1 MCGICGIINFN
12 KEKINREKISSMVKM
27 MKHRG
32 PDDDGIYQNNNFAL
46 GSTRLSILDLSN
58 DGHMPMFSNDKRFV
72 IVYNGEIYNHIELKN
87 ELSSFYKFKSKS
99 DTEVVL
105 AAYQK
110 WGKKSLEK
118 FNGMFSFVIYDHYKK
133 TFFAA
138 RDRYGIKPFYYYY
151 DSSIFIFSSE
161 IYPII
166 NSFNYL
172 KEPNNKSIYNYL
184 IFNKTNQTSDTFF
197 KNIKKLQHGHY
208 LIINNSTIKIN
219 KWYNIYDKLDNP
231 IKTSVELKDLINDS
245 INLRLRS
252 DVPVGACLS
261 GGLDSS
267 VIVGNVYHNFKR
279 KDIHTFSAIYKQNQI
294 GDETVFINEFKNTL
308 SNMHYAK
315 PTAESLFK
323 DYEDFIFAQNE
334 PVPNTSAYAE
344 YKVME
349 SAKDIVTV
357 ILNGQGADE
366 ELAGY
371 KYFFGYYFKEL
382 LIKFD
387 LPKLFLELIKYI
399 SIHKSAY
406 GLKAAIYFMLSSKLQ
421 SAIYIYNKKFY
432 NRDFVNKYKKLSTI
446 PDTIFKSHSLQQSLI
461 DHFEHQFEHHLIWG
475 DRSSMKFSLELRF
488 PFLDHRIVESTLPAS
503 NELKIKNGYTK
514 NILRQASKDIIPEKI
529 RLRSDKMGFETPED
543 EWFRKPFFRDLVI
556 DIVSSSSFSSR
567 GFIDKKIALKMYNDH
582 LLGKK
587 NISQEIWKWINLE
600 AWFSRFID
608 N

>member
-12 KEKINREKISSMVKM
+12 KEKIDREKISSMVQM
-27 MKHRG
+27 IKHRG
-32 PDDDGIYQNNNFAL
+32 PNDDGIYQFNNFAL
-46 GSTRLSILDLSN
+46 GSTRLSILDLST
-58 DGHMPMFSNDKRFV
+58 DGHMPMFSNDKRYV
-72 IVYNGEIYNHIELKN
+72 IVYNGEIYNHIELRN

-99 DTEVVL
+99 DTEVIL

-110 WGKKSLEK
+110 WGKKCLEK
-118 FNGMFSFVIYDHYKK
+118 FNGMFSFVIYDHDTKE
-133 TFFAA
+133 FFAA

-151 DSSIFIFSSE
+151 DSSIFIFCSE

-166 NSFNYL
+166 ESFNYL
-172 KEPNNKSIYNYL
+172 KEPNNQSIYNYL

-197 KNIKKLQHGHY
+197 KNIKKLQHGHS
-208 LIINNSTIKIN
+208 LSISNSIIKIN

-231 IKTSVELKDLINDS
+231 IKSSDELKDLINDS

-252 DVPVGACLS
+252 DVSVGASLS

-267 VIVGNVYHNFKR
+267 VIVGNIYHKFKK
-279 KDIHTFSAIYKQNQI
+279 KDLHTFSAIYKQNQI
-294 GDETVFINEFKNTL
+294 GDETVFINEFKSIL

-315 PTAESLFK
+315 PTAESLFM
-323 DYEDFIFAQNE
+323 DYEDFIITQNE

-382 LIKFD
+382 LIKFN
-387 LPKLFLELIKYI
+387 LPKLFQELTKYI
-399 SIHKSAY
+399 SIHKSTY
-406 GLKAAIYFMLSSKLQ
+406 GLKAAIYFMLSSRLQ
-421 SAIYIYNKKFY
+421 SAIYIYNKNFY

-446 PDTIFKSHSLQQSLI
+446 PDTIFKSNSLQQSLI

-488 PFLDHRIVESTLPAS
+488 PFLDHRIVESTLPAA
-503 NELKIKNGYTK
+503 NE
-514 NILRQASKDIIPEKI
+514 
-529 RLRSDKMGFETPED
+529 
-543 EWFRKPFFRDLVI
+543 
-556 DIVSSSSFSSR
+556 
-567 GFIDKKIALKMYNDH
+567 
-582 LLGKK
+582 
-587 NISQEIWKWINLE
+587 
-600 AWFSRFID
+600 
-608 N
+608 